1 MFNRANQLRRW
12 NPGSAHVDGNLD
24 SPHPTWI
31 MTVARGRYRVEV
43 ATGPLHTRRLGEQ
56 LAAWLNAADVDRW
69 DYIIE
74 HELRHVLDGS
84 WG

>member
-1 MFNRANQLRRW
+1 
-12 NPGSAHVDGNLD
+12 
-24 SPHPTWI
+24 
-31 MTVARGRYRVEV
+31 MTAARGRYRVEV

-69 DYIIE
+69 DHIIE
-74 HELRHVLDGS
+74 HELRHVLDGN